1 MDSLIVPE
9 ETQIEMKQMDNKNKY
24 IPPAHLIVEEED
36 NLFDTSHIKKRSK
49 SFERESSGFAFFI
62 FS

>member
-24 IPPAHLIVEEED
+24 IPPGHLIVEEED